1 MKKTIISLLA
11 LALCLTLPS
20 CGKKGADATKP
31 IDQIKAEVAK
41 MDVSQLHDMA
51 LSYKDTILSKQTD
64 LEKVTTKLKTINPTE
79 LLGAKAVDLKKQMAD
94 IERSVSALKERF
106 EIYYDQLK
114 QKGGNLTG
122 LEIK

>member
-1 MKKTIISLLA
+1 
-11 LALCLTLPS
+11 
-20 CGKKGADATKP
+20 
-31 IDQIKAEVAK
+31 
-41 MDVSQLHDMA
+41 MA